1 MAKKTQVVVS
11 NDANDYKDVA
21 VRINLDGKT
30 DWLFTVSLDMDFDLI
45 LEDASPRSTPTD
57 AEKFIEN
64 DRVPPEVLAEFER
77 VQSEV
82 MALLQPLV
90 KS

>member
-30 DWLFTVSLDMDFDLI
+30 DWLFTVSLDKEFDLI
-45 LEDASPRSTPTD
+45 LEDASPRSSPTD
-57 AEKFIEN
+57 AELFIEN

-90 KS
+90 QS